1 MQFALSQFGE
11 KDGRQE
17 AVRLLLSND
26 THPVL
31 PNRQRRMLV
40 SAMLLVGTTMLG
52 TFCAGSVC
60 AQERPRNNEFAV
72 WFGKQFAPA
81 YAFNEETDGRI
92 YQIEGRYTRV
102 LLARRLIAVRYVA
115 EVVPWT
121 VVRDSHNPNGR
132 LAYAHGAG
140 GSPIGAQVN
149 FLHYYRVQPFITSG
163 GGFLYF
169 DRRMFGTAQQ
179 FNFTAQFG
187 GGLQLLSPGRRA
199 ALDVGYKYH
208 HISNANLYRTNPG
221 MASHMF
227 FVGVSFFR

>member
-1 MQFALSQFGE
+1 MLSQCGD
-11 KDGRQE
+11 KSAYVE
-17 AVRLLLSND
+17 AVRLLLTSD
-26 THPVL
+26 TRPVHPSG
-31 PNRQRRMLV
+31 RRRVLV
-40 SAMLLVGTTMLG
+40 SAMLLLGTTRLT

-72 WFGKQFAPA
+72 WFGRQFAPA
-81 YAFNEETDGRI
+81 YAFSEGTDGRL

-102 LLARRLIAVRYVA
+102 VLARRLIAVRYVA

-121 VVRDSHNPNGR
+121 VVGDPHNPNGR
-132 LAYAHGAG
+132 LVYAHGAG

-149 FLHYYRVQPFITSG
+149 FRHYHHVQPFVTSG

-179 FNFTAQFG
+179 LNLTVQFG
-187 GGLQLLSPGRRA
+187 GGLQLLSSGRRA

-221 MASHMF
+221 MGSHMF
-227 FVGVSFFR
+227 FIGVSF